1 MTFGCSARTRS
12 AARST
17 DCSALSR
24 IACVSSVPPLAV
36 STYVQASID
45 GECATR
51 TMCSTAPSRSAT
63 STAASTARIAASE
76 SSMPTTTSCPRPGR
90 DGIRRRTEQPGQD
103 ASTPAAADDDHGGV
117 LRHLDELGGGAA
129 EPVLRRHLGGV
140 ERGTGADRTLVDDRL
155 GGVLERGLDLGEVH
169 RRERGGGGQV
179 DVVHQGQVLALLP
192 SRLRGPLEREL

>member
-36 STYVQASID
+36 STYVHASID

-51 TMCSTAPSRSAT
+51 TMCSTAPSPSA
-63 STAASTARIAASE
+63 
-76 SSMPTTTSCPRPGR
+76 
-90 DGIRRRTEQPGQD
+90 
-103 ASTPAAADDDHGGV
+103 PATADDDQGGV

-140 ERGTGADRTLVDDRL
+140 ERGAGADRTLVDDRL